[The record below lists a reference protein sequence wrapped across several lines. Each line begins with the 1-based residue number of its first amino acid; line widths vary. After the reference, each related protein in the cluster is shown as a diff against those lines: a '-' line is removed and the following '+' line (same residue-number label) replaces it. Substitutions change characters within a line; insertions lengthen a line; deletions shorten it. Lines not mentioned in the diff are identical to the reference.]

1 MEWTLFMTK
10 QFYKKNL
17 KKCIWAQENLAA
29 GFVTKGCSLK
39 LANKK
44 LVV

>member
-1 MEWTLFMTK
+1 MNFIYDKTIL
-10 QFYKKNL
+10 QKNL

-39 LANKK
+39 ANKK